1 MFQFLAEL
9 IPLLLSKNSIKKP
22 NTKIDFANDK
32 VNIFG
37 KNVDLQ
43 FTSSGHYA
51 IPLRDGCKY
60 LDSDLEESQLT

>member
-1 MFQFLAEL
+1 M
-9 IPLLLSKNSIKKP
+9 KKP

-43 FTSSGHYA
+43 FTSSRHYA

>member
-1 MFQFLAEL
+1 M
-9 IPLLLSKNSIKKP
+9 KKP
-22 NTKIDFANDK
+22 NIKIDFTNDK

-51 IPLRDGCKY
+51 IPLRDGCKH